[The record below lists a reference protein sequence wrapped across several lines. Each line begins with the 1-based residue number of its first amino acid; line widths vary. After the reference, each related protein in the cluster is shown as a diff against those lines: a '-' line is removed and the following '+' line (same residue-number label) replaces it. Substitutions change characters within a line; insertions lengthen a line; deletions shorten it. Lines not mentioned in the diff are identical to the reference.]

1 MVKKQETRRSILHK
15 ANLQRGRKLLI
26 HGFLGALAGYFILHP
41 ASMLIHI
48 WSEQQTAMSWDYLIT
63 SFSPQHLGMAVFFT
77 LLGMAFGLSYGLYT
91 QRIVT
96 LYEKVKQLSLTDELT
111 SLHNRR
117 YFLQKLREE
126 IERAWRYSRKIS
138 LLLIDIDNFK
148 QYNDV
153 YGHQQGDDV
162 LRMFSNRLRK
172 IVRENDTVARLGGE
186 EFVIIMPE
194 ANSDMAFNL
203 AERLR
208 LDVTNYPLR
217 GANGKF
223 TVSIG
228 VAGFP
233 SDARDT
239 TKLLR
244 RADSA
249 LYEAKR
255 RGKNKVCLYNNI
267 SLDGQTANS

>member
-1 MVKKQETRRSILHK
+1 
-15 ANLQRGRKLLI
+15 
-26 HGFLGALAGYFILHP
+26 
-41 ASMLIHI
+41 
-48 WSEQQTAMSWDYLIT
+48 
-63 SFSPQHLGMAVFFT
+63 
-77 LLGMAFGLSYGLYT
+77 MAFGLSYGLYT
-91 QRIVT
+91 QRTIT
-96 LYEKVKQLSLTDELT
+96 LYEKVKLLSVTDELT

-126 IERAWRYSRKIS
+126 IERAWRYSRQIS

-148 QYNDV
+148 QYNDT

-162 LRMFSNRLRK
+162 LRRFSNRLKK

-194 ANSDMAFNL
+194 ANNDMAFNL

-208 LDVTNYPLR
+208 LDVANYPPR
-217 GANGKF
+217 DANGKF
-223 TVSIG
+223 TISIG

-233 SDARDT
+233 SDAQDT
-239 TKLLR
+239 NKLLR
-244 RADSA
+244 KADSA

-255 RGKNKVCLYNNI
+255 KGKNKVCIYNNI
-267 SLDGQTANS
+267 SVDGKTAKS